1 MSVDKRAAFESPAEL
16 VRPVEAPPD
25 MKRPVS
31 TAAGAVL
38 VVLRVIAGV
47 VWLIALAGQWD
58 QVLEADGGIDPESAE
73 GAASYGVLAF
83 LLVFGGVVL
92 LVQLLLGFA
101 VYRGSNAARLTLM
114 ILATLSIMVS
124 WVDYLAGQEI
134 TIRTT
139 LVTLALD
146 ILVLLALS
154 SRAARAYARRPRRKR
169 GAAGAARPTPSSP
182 VG

>member
-1 MSVDKRAAFESPAEL
+1 MSRDKRAAFEPPAEL

-31 TAAGAVL
+31 TGAGAVL

-47 VWLIALAGQWD
+47 VWLAALAMQWD
-58 QVLEADGGIDPESAE
+58 QVLADDGGIDPESAE
-73 GAASYGVLAF
+73 GVASYWVLGF
-83 LLVFGGVVL
+83 ILVVGAIVL
-92 LVQLLLGFA
+92 LIQLLLAFA

-114 ILATLSIMVS
+114 ILATLSIIVA
-124 WVDYLAGQEI
+124 WLDYLAGQEI

-154 SRAARAYARRPRRKR
+154 SRAARAWARRPRTKR
-169 GAAGAARPTPSSP
+169 PARAVVAEP
-182 VG
+182 GL

>member
-1 MSVDKRAAFESPAEL
+1 MSVDKRAAFEPPTEL
-16 VRPVEAPPD
+16 VRPEEAPPD
-25 MKRPVS
+25 MKRPVA
-31 TAAGAVL
+31 TGAGAVL

-58 QVLEADGGIDPESAE
+58 QVLEADGGIDPESAA
-73 GAASYGVLAF
+73 GVASYGVLGF
-83 LLVFGGVVL
+83 ILVFGAVVL
-92 LVQLLLGFA
+92 LVQLLLALA
-101 VYRGSNAARLTLM
+101 VYLGSNAARVALM

-124 WVDYLAGQEI
+124 WLDYLAGQEI

-154 SRAARAYARRPRRKR
+154 SRASRAYARRPRGPRHLP
-169 GAAGAARPTPSSP
+169 AGARR
-182 VG
+182 